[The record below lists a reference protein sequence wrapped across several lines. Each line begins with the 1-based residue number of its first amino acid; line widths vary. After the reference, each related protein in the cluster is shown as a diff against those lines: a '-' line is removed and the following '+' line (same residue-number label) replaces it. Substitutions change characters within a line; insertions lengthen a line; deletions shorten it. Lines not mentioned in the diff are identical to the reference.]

1 VQSVLCYPRYVNIS
15 VRECVLPPTHL
26 GNILHSKQVITL
38 MFPMDTWSAYRSFLI
53 AYRASEF
60 TTFALATTH
69 APRFYTFKGT
79 VLSRAKRIRLL
90 PVRLLLTSTDFYR
103 CDTSTQSL
111 AIFWYRSIYTWCPLF
126 PTIHYAPSFVTFN
139 TLRVLLPMNVYL
151 PSIIFRV

>member
-1 VQSVLCYPRYVNIS
+1 MLST
-15 VRECVLPPTHL
+15 VRQHIRAGMRVTADAPGKYLTFKTGYHVDVSNGHMVRLSLFPYCLQGIRVHYIRARHDACTALLHL
-26 GNILHSKQVITL
+26 
-38 MFPMDTWSAYRSFLI
+38 
-53 AYRASEF
+53 
-60 TTFALATTH
+60 
-69 APRFYTFKGT
+69 KGT